1 MFKPQIL
8 EETENGVRL
17 QINNA
22 IVLTVDNEQFDND
35 GEVTIDYDEKLLTAQ
50 EAQELTN
57 TFFNEM
63 VNVMGDKLDNEKE

>member
-1 MFKPQIL
+1 MFEPQIL